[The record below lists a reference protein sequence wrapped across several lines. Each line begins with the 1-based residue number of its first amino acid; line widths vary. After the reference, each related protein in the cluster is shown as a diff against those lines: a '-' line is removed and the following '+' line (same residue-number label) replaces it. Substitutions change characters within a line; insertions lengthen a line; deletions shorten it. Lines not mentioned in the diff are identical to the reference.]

1 MITPLI
7 FVTCALPCSYNVQFE
22 MLVTSNRTSAY
33 DILCIICLFTREN
46 DEISKQV
53 PYNIFVL

>member
-1 MITPLI
+1 
-7 FVTCALPCSYNVQFE
+7 

-53 PYNIFVL
+53 PYTNIFVL